1 MRNLKEDALTAMID
15 NCAAIQAMII
25 TVAKS
30 YISREVDILFFLNW
44 LSG

>member
-30 YISREVDILFFLNW
+30 YISREVDILFFLDW
-44 LSG
+44 LNG